1 MLVRSGL
8 PVLPVLVTVLVLAV
22 LVLFVLAALV
32 PAVLAVLVLVDR
44 SLLAEAVCAFNG
56 SGPTRAS
63 ISSNAANI
71 TGRVQLAKL
80 GDKKL
85 PGDMGSAPT
94 SLKTPTL
101 GLNLANLYHPQAAR
115 GCAARR
121 HPAVSAS
128 WCRGGGNSSE

>member
-1 MLVRSGL
+1 MLLVLDSLVRSGL

-32 PAVLAVLVLVDR
+32 PAVLAVLVLLDR

-63 ISSNAANI
+63 ISSNGANI

-85 PGDMGSAPT
+85 PGVYGLGANVPEDANTGSKP
-94 SLKTPTL
+94 
-101 GLNLANLYHPQAAR
+101 R
-115 GCAARR
+115 
-121 HPAVSAS
+121 
-128 WCRGGGNSSE
+128 

>member
-1 MLVRSGL
+1 MLLVLDSLVRSGL

-32 PAVLAVLVLVDR
+32 PAVLAVLVLLDR

-63 ISSNAANI
+63 IIPSSNGANI

-85 PGDMGSAPT
+85 PGDYGLGANVPEDANTGSKP
-94 SLKTPTL
+94 
-101 GLNLANLYHPQAAR
+101 R
-115 GCAARR
+115 
-121 HPAVSAS
+121 
-128 WCRGGGNSSE
+128 

>member
-1 MLVRSGL
+1 MLLVLDSLVRSGL

-32 PAVLAVLVLVDR
+32 PAVLAVLVLLDR

-63 ISSNAANI
+63 ISSNGANI

-85 PGDMGSAPT
+85 PGAYGLGANVPEDANTGSKP
-94 SLKTPTL
+94 
-101 GLNLANLYHPQAAR
+101 R
-115 GCAARR
+115 
-121 HPAVSAS
+121 
-128 WCRGGGNSSE
+128 

>member
-1 MLVRSGL
+1 MLLVLDSLVRSGL

-32 PAVLAVLVLVDR
+32 PAVLAVLVLLDR

-63 ISSNAANI
+63 ISSNGANI

-80 GDKKL
+80 GDR
-85 PGDMGSAPT
+85 PRRAATIFFEVTGRSADPRMA
-94 SLKTPTL
+94 LGTP
-101 GLNLANLYHPQAAR
+101 
-115 GCAARR
+115 
-121 HPAVSAS
+121 S
-128 WCRGGGNSSE
+128 